1 MQEGQVVK
9 DLNRA
14 SGYLLGSKGAQPIDA
29 DSGKC
34 TGSFRSTAEDKPVRN
49 SVLRAGAQLIGHDLK
64 CAAHL

>member
-29 DSGKC
+29 DSGKG
-34 TGSFRSTAEDKPVRN
+34 TGSFMSTAEDKPMRN
-49 SVLRAGAQLIGHDLK
+49 SGLKAGEQLTGHT
-64 CAAHL
+64 